1 MERVGPRKGLQR
13 KEYGVMHE
21 RQRHEV
27 GDELSFAQTRRRGDA
42 PFADVVAAADHA
54 GEGRAQEGDQ
64 QRGDRVDPRRAHG
77 EVHRDAQRQSGAQNC
92 RGRRVERQQGD
103 EDDVYERVEVDA
115 DGQVVEQE
123 NLKQHRRREKSEI
136 W

>member
-1 MERVGPRKGLQR
+1 MNFRSPRR
-13 KEYGVMHE
+13 A
-21 RQRHEV
+21 
-27 GDELSFAQTRRRGDA
+27 DEGC

-64 QRGDRVDPRRAHG
+64 QRGDRVDPAAPMAKSI
-77 EVHRDAQRQSGAQNC
+77 VTPQRQSGAQNC

-123 NLKQHRRREKSEI
+123 NLKQRRRREKVRRYGSVCGI
-136 W
+136 